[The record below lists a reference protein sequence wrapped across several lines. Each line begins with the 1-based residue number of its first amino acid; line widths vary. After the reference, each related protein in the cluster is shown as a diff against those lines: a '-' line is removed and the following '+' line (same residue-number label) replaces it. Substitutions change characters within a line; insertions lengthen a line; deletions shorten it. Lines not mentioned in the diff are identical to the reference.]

1 MRLKKEI
8 VFMIPQPISGEWI
21 TETESM
27 LRSMGI
33 DTYMWDRDSENTQ
46 VGSFFVSDTWE
57 LEELQ
62 DLVEQLD
69 DILLFGSIEDMKLA
83 LKEWT
88 L

>member
-1 MRLKKEI
+1 
-8 VFMIPQPISGEWI
+8 
-21 TETESM
+21 
-27 LRSMGI
+27 MGI